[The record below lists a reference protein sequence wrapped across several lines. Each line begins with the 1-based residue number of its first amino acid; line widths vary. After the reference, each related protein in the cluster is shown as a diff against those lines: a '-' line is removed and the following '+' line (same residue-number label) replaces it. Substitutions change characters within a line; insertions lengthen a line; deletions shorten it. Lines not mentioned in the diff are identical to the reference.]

1 MSRLAFHVR
10 TVVLDDVEDLLELW
24 HSQPGRPGH
33 QDPAAEIQACVRKAL
48 AGTRERVLVAEHG
61 GRVIGA
67 IYLRLGPLM
76 PLTAD
81 QAVFSSLLSVREEFR
96 RHGIARSLMEA
107 AVSWAEENGSAHVLT
122 VGSGS
127 RETNRFL
134 ARLGLAPVATV
145 RYAATSSLR
154 ARLPVEVPALARIAP
169 GQRSNVGQVLAA
181 RRSMRR
187 REGVG

>member
-10 TVVLDDVEDLLELW
+10 AVQMDDVEDLLELW
-24 HSQPGRPGH
+24 QGQPGRAGH

-48 AGTRERVLVAEHG
+48 ASNRERILVAEHG

-67 IYLRLGPLM
+67 VYLRLGPLM
-76 PLTAD
+76 PLTSD

-96 RHGIARSLMEA
+96 HHGIARSLMEA

-122 VGSGS
+122 IASGS

-145 RYAATSSLR
+145 RYATTSSLR
-154 ARLPVEVPALARIAP
+154 ARLPVEVPTLARIAP
-169 GQRSNVGQVLAA
+169 GQRNNLGQVLAA

-187 REGVG
+187 REGVS